1 MIFEKLVNHFLSVL
15 GERSQIN
22 DELNAETIAMI
33 PGSFKPPHK
42 GHYAMIE
49 HFSNISD
56 RTIVIISDPQSEK
69 SIRRTPGGKQVT
81 SQKAREIL
89 EIYTEG
95 LSNVELVTS
104 TAPVTRVYDFVANE
118 TTPGQRV
125 LLGVSGK
132 GDDANRYLGAQK
144 YAPEGVTVETSVFSD
159 SNLDISAST
168 IRRVLDTPT
177 LENINQFLPTHLSM
191 KDKERVIQIL
201 SQLEES
207 KESSDWVISAD

>member
-104 TAPVTRVYDFVANE
+104 TAPVKWVYDFVAE
-118 TTPGQRV
+118 DTTPGQRV

-207 KESSDWVISAD
+207 EESSDWILSAD

>member
-15 GERSQIN
+15 SERSQIN
-22 DELNAETIAMI
+22 DVLNAETIAMI

-69 SIRRTPGGKQVT
+69 SVRRTPGGKKVT
-81 SQKAREIL
+81 SQEARQIL
-89 EIYTEG
+89 EIYTRG

-104 TAPVTRVYDFVANE
+104 TAPVKWVYDFVAE
-118 TTPGQRV
+118 DTTPGQRV

-144 YAPEGVTVETSVFSD
+144 YAPEGVTVEASVFSD

-168 IRRVLDTPT
+168 IRQVLDTPT
-177 LENINQFLPTHLSM
+177 LGKINQFLPTHLS
-191 KDKERVIQIL
+191 KQDKEQVIQIL

-207 KESSDWVISAD
+207 SDWVLSAD

>member
-69 SIRRTPGGKQVT
+69 SVRRTPGGKKVT
-81 SQKAREIL
+81 SQEARQIL
-89 EIYTEG
+89 EIYTRG

-104 TAPVTRVYDFVANE
+104 TAPVKWVYDFVAE
-118 TTPGQRV
+118 DTTPGQRV

-144 YAPEGVTVETSVFSD
+144 YAPEGVTVEASVFSD

-168 IRRVLDTPT
+168 IRQVLDTPT
-177 LENINQFLPTHLSM
+177 LGKINQFLPTHLS
-191 KDKERVIQIL
+191 KQDKEQVIQIL

-207 KESSDWVISAD
+207 EESSDWILSAD

>member
-1 MIFEKLVNHFLSVL
+1 MIFEKLVNHYFNV
-15 GERSQIN
+15 IN
-22 DELNAETIAMI
+22 EFVHINEQPNTETIAMI

-69 SIRRTPGGKQVT
+69 SVRRTPGGKKVT
-81 SQKAREIL
+81 SQEARQIL
-89 EIYTEG
+89 EMYTRG

-104 TAPVTRVYDFVANE
+104 TAPVKWVYDFVAE
-118 TTPGQRV
+118 DTTPGQRV

-144 YAPEGVTVETSVFSD
+144 YAPEGVTVEASVFSD

-168 IRRVLDTPT
+168 IR
-177 LENINQFLPTHLSM
+177 
-191 KDKERVIQIL
+191 KY
-201 SQLEES
+201 
-207 KESSDWVISAD
+207 

>member
-15 GERSQIN
+15 SERSQIN

-69 SIRRTPGGKQVT
+69 SVRRTPGGKKVT
-81 SQKAREIL
+81 SQEARQIL
-89 EIYTEG
+89 EIYTRG

-104 TAPVTRVYDFVANE
+104 TAPVKWVYDFVAE
-118 TTPGQRV
+118 DTTPGQRV

-144 YAPEGVTVETSVFSD
+144 YAPEGVTVEASVFSD

-168 IRRVLDTPT
+168 IRQVLDTPT
-177 LENINQFLPTHLSM
+177 LGKINQFLPTHLS
-191 KDKERVIQIL
+191 KQDKEQVIQIL

-207 KESSDWVISAD
+207 SDWVLSAD